1 MTVQEILATARDWGI
16 LVLFVQWFLLALLPA
31 FVLWKVTRALKGLLP
46 KAKKGLAALRARGER
61 VTRGIMRVMAA
72 VRRPFIWLSG
82 LGQGLQTIVR
92 RYQAK
97 DL

>member
-31 FVLWKVTRALKGLLP
+31 LVLWKVTRALGGFLP
-46 KAKKGLAALRARGER
+46 KVKASLVAVRAKADGVAQGI
-61 VTRGIMRVMAA
+61 TRIMAA
-72 VRRPFIWLSG
+72 VRRPFVWLAS
-82 LGQGLQTIVR
+82 LSQGLQTILR
-92 RYQAK
+92 RYQTR